1 MRNSLSLLGLVPLLA
16 GSTFGQTGT
25 DDCLSPTVLNGTGSW
40 TWDNAAATTSG
51 FDGGDSV
58 ACFSPANPAFD
69 DGPYRDLFWAW
80 TANADGDYTF
90 DTEGSTGNTDTKL
103 NVHFGGDCSATC
115 VGSDDDSGSTPN
127 RSSSFDVTG
136 VQSGDTY
143 LLQVGSW
150 TASSPSGAGL
160 LNIDFERCSVLGDDG
175 FEDNDDCDQAVTIGN
190 GTQPGLTVSKTD
202 WDYYRILVPNG
213 GVLSVDLDFVHL
225 DGDIDAY
232 LYDALV
238 ACATFADGDVGNLN
252 SIDASASFDDDESL
266 IWMNTTGLS
275 RFVVVKVY
283 VWPSTF
289 SSDCNSYSM
298 TVSGAFDPQAGL
310 FCDPDRIP
318 PRRHG
323 RSRGRVRVLPGRRH
337 IQQPWNLGRQRTA
350 LPAAS
355 DRALQPERGRRLE
368 QPRRVRC
375 PRHVPEHHRQLVGR
389 QRIRRPLP
397 TALDARR
404 VHHAR
409 RHVVVPDVVP
419 GRPEFQPVERH
430 HRPVLIGRP
439 ERRTMVRGQRR
450 GSASI
455 RNRS

>member
-232 LYDALV
+232 LYDPLV

-310 FCDPDRIP
+310 FCDP
-318 PRRHG
+318 G
-323 RSRGRVRVLPGRRH
+323 
-337 IQQPWNLGRQRTA
+337 QT
-350 LPAAS
+350 
-355 DRALQPERGRRLE
+355 
-368 QPRRVRC
+368 
-375 PRHVPEHHRQLVGR
+375 HVGGGSVDLSSSCVCG
-389 QRIRRPLP
+389 P
-397 TALDARR
+397 TAYHLEGTGGPEDEFGFFLVA
-404 VHHAR
+404 ATYSS
-409 RHVVVPDVVP
+409 P
-419 GRPEFQPVERH
+419 GISVGNGLLCLQLP
-430 HRPVLIGRP
+430 IGRYNQNAGGVWNSLGAFDAQG
-439 ERRTMVRGQRR
+439 TFQSITGNSSV
-450 GSASI
+450 GSGFDVPFQLPSTPGGFI
-455 RNRS
+455 TPGDTWSFQMWFRDGLSSNLSNGITVQF